1 LLQAR
6 LLQRCGSSL
15 PFADHVDADVS
26 APPGEI
32 RIHPIHTDICRVKF
46 VKDPYRLALPALVL
60 VVVLRMAI
68 GWQLL
73 YEGLWKIDTL
83 SSPKPWSA
91 VGYLKN
97 SQGPLRGVF
106 RDMTGDP
113 DDLGWLDYD
122 TTSAKWDDWLQR
134 FSSHYQLD
142 DKQKGSLHRI
152 VNGSYSTIKVNG
164 KPRQVY
170 VEALN
175 QLPNGITD
183 LKAASRV
190 SDRVVWFDAKAKR
203 IYVDAVEHLKP
214 NELAKLKAVVK
225 TEEDKQSEIEKTY
238 LKAVQKVFE
247 RQKKGMGIKEK
258 LLGALKGDPGLVGND
273 DWQRVGKLQEYKER
287 LVRYENARAKADQD
301 FEWDH
306 LDHVWG
312 EVQTLRTELSGPIKA
327 LDTELREKAQSILTL
342 NQLSTGPVPGVWT
355 KLEFADQ
362 STIIGLTVFGIM
374 LLLGLGTRI
383 AALGGAVMLFNFYMA
398 MPPWP
403 GVPAAPGP
411 EHSYVINKNLIE
423 VIALL
428 GIAAMPTGSWFG
440 VDALLA
446 RLCGGCCKRKSE
458 TVELTEKVAV
468 AATPESTTENADE
481 TGDSSSE
488 SDG

>member
-1 LLQAR
+1 MLKAR
-6 LLQRCGSSL
+6 LLQRSGSLL
-15 PFADHVDADVS
+15 PFAIYADADVS
-26 APPGEI
+26 APLGDSKT
-32 RIHPIHTDICRVKF
+32 HPIYPDICRVEF
-46 VKDPYRLALPALVL
+46 VKDPYRLALPALIL
-60 VVVLRMAI
+60 VVLLRMAI

-83 SSPKPWSA
+83 KSPKPWTA
-91 VGYLKN
+91 AGYLKN

-122 TTSAKWDDWLQR
+122 TTSANWDNWLER
-134 FSSHYQLD
+134 FTNHYQLD
-142 DKQKGSLHRI
+142 EKQKGSLHRI
-152 VNGSYSTIKVNG
+152 VNGNYSTIKVGG
-164 KPRQVY
+164 KPRKVY
-170 VEALN
+170 VEALE

-190 SDRVVWFDAKAKR
+190 SDRVVWFDARAKR

-214 NELAKLKAVVK
+214 DELARLKSVVK
-225 TEEDKQSEIEKTY
+225 TEADQQNESEKAY

-247 RQKKGMGIKEK
+247 RQKKGMGFKEK
-258 LLGALKGDPGLVGND
+258 LLGALRGDPDLVGNE

-287 LVRYENARAKADQD
+287 LMRYENARAKADQD

-312 EVQTLRTELSGPIKA
+312 ELQTLRTELSGPIKA
-327 LDTELREKAQSILTL
+327 LDAEMKNKVKSLLTL
-342 NQLSTGPVPGVWT
+342 NQLSMRPVPGRWT

-362 STIIGLTVFGIM
+362 STIIGLTVLGAM

-383 AALGGAVMLFNFYMA
+383 AAFGAAVMLFNFYMA

-428 GIAAMPTGSWFG
+428 GIAVMPTGSWFG
-440 VDALLA
+440 VDAILA
-446 RLCGGCCKRKSE
+446 RCCGGCCKRKSE
-458 TVELTEKVAV
+458 MVEDSASTESA
-468 AATPESTTENADE
+468 AATTATPEADAA
-481 TGDSSSE
+481 
-488 SDG
+488 SDEATSD

>member
-1 LLQAR
+1 M
-6 LLQRCGSSL
+6 
-15 PFADHVDADVS
+15 
-26 APPGEI
+26 
-32 RIHPIHTDICRVKF
+32 
-46 VKDPYRLALPALVL
+46 KDPYRLALPALIL

-97 SQGPLRGVF
+97 AQGPMRGVF

-122 TTSAKWDDWLQR
+122 TTSAKWDDWLER
-134 FSSHYQLD
+134 FTSHYQLD
-142 DKQKGSLHRI
+142 DKQQGSLHRI
-152 VNGSYSTIKVNG
+152 VNGAYGMVKVGKSTRK
-164 KPRQVY
+164 VY
-170 VEALN
+170 VEALD

-190 SDRVVWFDAKAKR
+190 SDRVVWFDARAKR

-214 NELAKLKAVVK
+214 DELAKLKAVVK
-225 TEEDKQSEIEKTY
+225 TEEARQNESEKAY
-238 LKAVQKVFE
+238 LKAVQKVFD

-258 LLGALKGDPGLVGND
+258 LLGALKGDPELVGNE
-273 DWQRVGKLQEYKER
+273 DWQRVGKLQEYRER
-287 LVRYENARAKADQD
+287 LIRYENARAKADQD

-306 LDHVWG
+306 LDIVWG
-312 EVQTLRTELSGPIKA
+312 ELQTLRAELSGPIKA
-327 LDTELREKAQSILTL
+327 LDTELRDKAKSLLTL
-342 NQLSTGPVPGVWT
+342 NQLALGPVPGRWS

-362 STIIGLTVFGIM
+362 STIIGLTVFGAM

-383 AALGGAVMLFNFYMA
+383 AAFGGAVMLFNFYMA

-411 EHSYVINKNLIE
+411 EHSFVINKNLIE
-423 VIALL
+423 VIALF
-428 GIAAMPTGSWFG
+428 GIAAMPTGAWFG
-440 VDALLA
+440 VDAVIA
-446 RLCGGCCKRKSE
+446 RCCGGCCKRKSE
-458 TVELTEKVAV
+458 TTELTESG
-468 AATPESTTENADE
+468 AASEEAAADAE
-481 TGDSSSE
+481 PASKSSSN
-488 SDG
+488 SDS

>member
-1 LLQAR
+1 M
-6 LLQRCGSSL
+6 
-15 PFADHVDADVS
+15 
-26 APPGEI
+26 
-32 RIHPIHTDICRVKF
+32 
-46 VKDPYRLALPALVL
+46 KDPYRLALPALIL

-83 SSPKPWSA
+83 NSPKPWSA

-97 SQGPLRGVF
+97 SQGPLRVVF
-106 RDMTGDP
+106 REMSGDP

-122 TTSAKWDDWLQR
+122 TTSAKWDDWLER

-152 VNGSYSTIKVNG
+152 VNGSYSTIKVG
-164 KPRQVY
+164 KGTRKVY
-170 VEALN
+170 VEALD

-214 NELAKLKAVVK
+214 DELEKLKSIVK
-225 TEEDKQSEIEKTY
+225 TKVADRNATEKAY
-238 LKAVQKVFE
+238 LTAVQKVFD
-247 RQKKGMGIKEK
+247 RQKKGMGFKEK
-258 LLGALKGDPGLVGND
+258 LLGALKGDPDLVGNE

-287 LVRYENARAKADQD
+287 LIRYENARAKADQD

-306 LDHVWG
+306 LDHAWG
-312 EVQTLRTELSGPIKA
+312 ELQTLRAELSGPIKA
-327 LDTELREKAQSILTL
+327 MDDELKDKAKSILTL
-342 NQLSTGPVPGVWT
+342 NQLSMGPMPGRWS

-423 VIALL
+423 VLALL

-440 VDALLA
+440 VDAILA
-446 RLCGGCCKRKSE
+446 RLCGSCCKRKSE
-458 TVELTEKVAV
+458 TVELTEPVTD
-468 AATPESTTENADE
+468 AAETADKKAA
-481 TGDSSSE
+481 SE
-488 SDG
+488 SPSGADS

>member
-1 LLQAR
+1 
-6 LLQRCGSSL
+6 
-15 PFADHVDADVS
+15 
-26 APPGEI
+26 
-32 RIHPIHTDICRVKF
+32 
-46 VKDPYRLALPALVL
+46 
-60 VVVLRMAI
+60 M
-68 GWQLL
+68 
-73 YEGLWKIDTL
+73 
-83 SSPKPWSA
+83 
-91 VGYLKN
+91 
-97 SQGPLRGVF
+97 
-106 RDMTGDP
+106 
-113 DDLGWLDYD
+113 
-122 TTSAKWDDWLQR
+122 
-134 FSSHYQLD
+134 
-142 DKQKGSLHRI
+142 
-152 VNGSYSTIKVNG
+152 
-164 KPRQVY
+164 
-170 VEALN
+170 
-175 QLPNGITD
+175 
-183 LKAASRV
+183 
-190 SDRVVWFDAKAKR
+190 
-203 IYVDAVEHLKP
+203 
-214 NELAKLKAVVK
+214 
-225 TEEDKQSEIEKTY
+225 
-238 LKAVQKVFE
+238 FE

-468 AATPESTTENADE
+468 AAIPESTTENADE

>member
-1 LLQAR
+1 M
-6 LLQRCGSSL
+6 
-15 PFADHVDADVS
+15 
-26 APPGEI
+26 
-32 RIHPIHTDICRVKF
+32 
-46 VKDPYRLALPALVL
+46 KDPYRLALPALIL

-83 SSPKPWSA
+83 NSPKPWSA

-97 SQGPLRGVF
+97 SEGPLRGVF
-106 RDMTGDP
+106 REMAGDP

-122 TTSAKWDDWLQR
+122 TTSAKWDDWLER

-152 VNGSYSTIKVNG
+152 VNGAYSMIKGGNG
-164 KPRQVY
+164 TRKVY
-170 VEALN
+170 AEPLDKMPEGV
-175 QLPNGITD
+175 TD

-190 SDRVVWFDAKAKR
+190 SDRVVWFDAKAKQ
-203 IYVDAVEHLKP
+203 IYVDAVEHLNP
-214 NELAKLKAVVK
+214 DELEKLKSIVK
-225 TEEDKQSEIEKTY
+225 TKTEARNATEKAY
-238 LKAVQKVFE
+238 LTAVQRVFD
-247 RQKKGMGIKEK
+247 RQKKGMGFKEK
-258 LLGALKGDPGLVGND
+258 LLGALKGDPDLVGNE

-306 LDHVWG
+306 LDHAWG
-312 EVQTLRTELSGPIKA
+312 ELQAMRAKLSGPIKA
-327 LDTELREKAQSILTL
+327 LDSEMKDKAKSLLTL
-342 NQLSTGPVPGVWT
+342 NQLSMGPMPGRWS

-428 GIAAMPTGSWFG
+428 GIAVMPTGSWFG
-440 VDALLA
+440 VDAILA

-458 TVELTEKVAV
+458 TVELTGSVTAPEE
-468 AATPESTTENADE
+468 AAMAAEPSS
-481 TGDSSSE
+481 DSSSD
-488 SDG
+488 SRS